1 MSAYMA
7 GSGAHLGLLEN
18 HVGETS
24 TMTAH
29 DSGARIWA
37 SLAVTPS
44 SGLMFVVGVL
54 LAGALAGEFIAATT
68 RLPRVVGY
76 TLAGC
81 VAAAFG
87 HGVAMPLGG
96 AAQVVTDLAVGV
108 LLFEIGCRVHLRWLQ
123 RNPGLAAMSLAE
135 ALLSAVAVA
144 AVLRLF
150 DVGWQTAVA
159 CAILA
164 MPAPAAVSG
173 RVALELGAE
182 GQVTQRATLLTALNT
197 VYAVVALTLMRT
209 WWAAD
214 DGGSLHQ
221 ALAGLAISLLTTAIL
236 SLLLAGAVYLAARR
250 LDLRNESAA
259 LLLFG
264 LVVFALVVAR
274 ALGVSTLLMPLLA
287 GLLLRNSSERPWVWP
302 RHFGTSGGALVL
314 MLFVIVG
321 SAWTPQ
327 ILVAGGFAA
336 LGLLAARFVAKT
348 AAIVALS
355 PWAGASW
362 RQGLALSITMTPLSA
377 TALVMLSELMRAEP
391 QLAAG
396 AVPIILVSIAVLEL
410 SGPIAVQLALRLAGE
425 LPPPPTRR
433 QAKEGRP

>member
-1 MSAYMA
+1 
-7 GSGAHLGLLEN
+7 
-18 HVGETS
+18 
-24 TMTAH
+24 MTAI

-81 VAAAFG
+81 VAAALG
-87 HGVAMPLGG
+87 HGVAMPLSG
-96 AAQVVTDLAVGV
+96 AAQVVCDLALGL
-108 LLFEIGCRVHLRWLQ
+108 LLFEIGCRVHLRWLR
-123 RNPGLAAMSLAE
+123 RNPGLAVTSLAE
-135 ALLSAVAVA
+135 AFLTAVVVAV
-144 AVLRLF
+144 VLRVFFNLSL
-150 DVGWQTAVA
+150 QTAIA
-159 CAILA
+159 CALLA

-182 GQVTQRATLLTALNT
+182 GQVTQRASMLTALNT
-197 VYAVVALTLMRT
+197 LYAVVALIFMRA

-214 DGGSLHQ
+214 DGGNLHE
-221 ALAGLAISLLTTAIL
+221 ALAGLSISFATTL
-236 SLLLAGAVYLAARR
+236 VVSMLLAGAVFLAARR

-264 LVVFALVVAR
+264 LVVFSIVLAR
-274 ALGVSTLLMPLLA
+274 ALGVSPILMPLLA
-287 GLLLRNSSERPWVWP
+287 GLLLRNTSDRPWVWP

-321 SAWTPQ
+321 SSWSPK

-336 LGLLAARFVAKT
+336 LALMVTRFLTKT
-348 AAIVALS
+348 AVIVALS
-355 PWAGASW
+355 PWAKASW

-377 TALVMLSELMRAEP
+377 TALVMLSDLMRAEP
-391 QLAAG
+391 ELAAG
-396 AVPIILVSIAVLEL
+396 AVPIILASIAVLEL
-410 SGPIAVQLALRLAGE
+410 IGPIAVQFALRLAGE
-425 LPPPPTRR
+425 LPPRPTRKQR
-433 QAKEGRP
+433 KEGAK

>member
-1 MSAYMA
+1 MNAID
-7 GSGAHLGLLEN
+7 
-18 HVGETS
+18 T
-24 TMTAH
+24 
-29 DSGARIWA
+29 GARVWA
-37 SLAVTPS
+37 GLAVAPS
-44 SGLMFVVGVL
+44 SALMFVVGVL

-87 HGVAMPLGG
+87 HGVAMPLAG
-96 AAQVVTDLAVGV
+96 AAQTVTDLALGL
-108 LLFEIGCRVHLRWLQ
+108 LLFEIGCRVHLRWLG
-123 RNPGLAAMSLAE
+123 RNPGLALTSLAE
-135 ALLSAVAVA
+135 ALFSALAVAF
-144 AVLRLF
+144 VLRFF
-150 DVGWQTAVA
+150 DVDWQTAVA

-173 RVALELGAE
+173 RVSLELGAE

-197 VYAVVALTLMRT
+197 FYAVVALTLMRT

-214 DGGSLHQ
+214 DGGSVPQ
-221 ALAGLAISLLTTAIL
+221 ALAGLAISLLTTLGVAA
-236 SLLLAGAVYLAARR
+236 LLAGATYLAARR
-250 LDLRNESAA
+250 LDLRNQSAA

-264 LVVFALVVAR
+264 LVAFAIVAAR
-274 ALGVSTLLMPLLA
+274 AIGVSTLLMPLLA
-287 GLLLRNSSERPWVWP
+287 GLLLRNTSDRPWVWP

-321 SAWTPQ
+321 SAWSPK

-336 LGLLAARFVAKT
+336 LALLAARFVAKT
-348 AAIVALS
+348 IAIVALA
-355 PWAGASW
+355 PMAKASW

-391 QLAAG
+391 ELAAG
-396 AVPIILVSIAVLEL
+396 AVPIILASIAVLEL
-410 SGPIAVQLALRLAGE
+410 VGPIAVQFALRLAGE
-425 LPPPPTRR
+425 LPPAPKRR
-433 QAKEGRP
+433 KNNKEAGTP

>member
-1 MSAYMA
+1 MNA
-7 GSGAHLGLLEN
+7 LD
-18 HVGETS
+18 T
-24 TMTAH
+24 
-29 DSGARIWA
+29 GARVWA
-37 SLAVTPS
+37 GLAVAPS
-44 SGLMFVVGVL
+44 SALMFVVGVL

-87 HGVAMPLGG
+87 HGVAMPLAG
-96 AAQVVTDLAVGV
+96 AAQTVTDLALGL
-108 LLFEIGCRVHLRWLQ
+108 LLFEIGCRVHLRWLA
-123 RNPGLAAMSLAE
+123 RNPGLALTSLAE

-144 AVLRLF
+144 LVLRLF
-150 DVGWQTAVA
+150 DVDWQTAVA

-173 RVALELGAE
+173 RVSLELGAE

-197 VYAVVALTLMRT
+197 FYAVVALTLMRT

-214 DGGSLHQ
+214 DGGSVPQ
-221 ALAGLAISLLTTAIL
+221 ALAGLAISLLTTLGVAA
-236 SLLLAGAVYLAARR
+236 LLAGATYLVARR
-250 LDLRNESAA
+250 LDLRNQSAA

-264 LVVFALVVAR
+264 LVTFAIVAAR
-274 ALGVSTLLMPLLA
+274 AIGVSTLLMPLLA
-287 GLLLRNSSERPWVWP
+287 GLLLRNTSERPWVWP

-321 SAWTPQ
+321 SAWSPK

-336 LGLLAARFVAKT
+336 LALLAARFVAKT
-348 AAIVALS
+348 IAIVALA
-355 PWAGASW
+355 PMAKASW

-391 QLAAG
+391 ELAAS
-396 AVPIILVSIAVLEL
+396 AVPIILASIAVLEL
-410 SGPIAVQLALRLAGE
+410 IGPIAVQFALRLAGE
-425 LPPPPTRR
+425 LPPAPKRR
-433 QAKEGRP
+433 KNNKEGGTP

>member
-1 MSAYMA
+1 
-7 GSGAHLGLLEN
+7 
-18 HVGETS
+18 
-24 TMTAH
+24 MTAL
-29 DSGARIWA
+29 DSGARVWA
-37 SLAVTPS
+37 GLAVTPS
-44 SGLMFVVGVL
+44 SELMFIVGVL

-81 VAAAFG
+81 FAAAFG

-96 AAQVVTDLAVGV
+96 AAQTVTDLALGL
-108 LLFEIGCRVHLRWLQ
+108 LLFEIGSRVHLRWLK
-123 RNPGLAAMSLAE
+123 RNPGLAVTSLAE
-135 ALLSAVAVA
+135 AMLSAVAVA
-144 AVLRLF
+144 FVLRLF
-150 DVGWQTAVA
+150 DVGWQTTVA

-197 VYAVVALTLMRT
+197 LYAVVALILMRT

-214 DGGSLHQ
+214 DGGSLPQ
-221 ALAGLAISLLTTAIL
+221 ALAGLAISLMTTLGVAA
-236 SLLLAGAVYLAARR
+236 LLAGATYLAARR

-264 LVVFALVVAR
+264 LVAFAIVAAR
-274 ALGVSTLLMPLLA
+274 SIGVSTLLMPLLA
-287 GLLLRNSSERPWVWP
+287 GLLLRNTSERPWVWP

-321 SAWTPQ
+321 SAWSPK

-336 LGLLAARFVAKT
+336 LALLATRFAVKT
-348 AAIVALS
+348 LVIVALS
-355 PWAGASW
+355 RWSGASW

-391 QLAAG
+391 ELAAG
-396 AVPIILVSIAVLEL
+396 AVPIILASIAVLEL
-410 SGPIAVQLALRLAGE
+410 IGPIAVQFALRLAGE
-425 LPPPPTRR
+425 LPPAPKRAPPN
-433 QAKEGRP
+433 KEAS

>member
-1 MSAYMA
+1 MSAF
-7 GSGAHLGLLEN
+7 
-18 HVGETS
+18 
-24 TMTAH
+24 

-37 SLAVTPS
+37 GLVVTPS
-44 SGLMFVVGVL
+44 SELMFIVGVL

-81 VAAAFG
+81 VAAALG
-87 HGVAMPLGG
+87 HGVAMPLAG
-96 AAQVVTDLAVGV
+96 AAQIVTDLALGL
-108 LLFEIGCRVHLRWLQ
+108 LLFEIGSRVHLRWLR
-123 RNPGLAAMSLAE
+123 RNPGLAATSLAE
-135 ALLSAVAVA
+135 ALLSALAVAV
-144 AVLRLF
+144 VLRLF

-197 VYAVVALTLMRT
+197 LYAVIALTLMRT

-214 DGGSLHQ
+214 DGGSLPQ
-221 ALAGLAISLLTTAIL
+221 ALAGLAISLLTTLGVAA
-236 SLLLAGAVYLAARR
+236 LLAGATFLAARR

-264 LVVFALVVAR
+264 LVAFAIVAAR
-274 ALGVSTLLMPLLA
+274 AIGVSTLLMPLLA
-287 GLLLRNSSERPWVWP
+287 GLLLRNTSERPWVWP

-321 SAWTPQ
+321 SAWTPK

-336 LGLLAARFVAKT
+336 LALLAARFVAKT
-348 AAIVALS
+348 VAIVALA
-355 PWAGASW
+355 PWAKASW
-362 RQGLALSITMTPLSA
+362 RQGLALSISMMPLSG

-391 QLAAG
+391 ELAAG
-396 AVPIILVSIAVLEL
+396 AVPIILASIAVLEL
-410 SGPIAVQLALRLAGE
+410 AGPIAVQFALRLAGE
-425 LPPPPTRR
+425 LPPAPKRAPRK
-433 QAKEGRP
+433 KEGQS

>member
-1 MSAYMA
+1 
-7 GSGAHLGLLEN
+7 
-18 HVGETS
+18 
-24 TMTAH
+24 MTAL
-29 DSGARIWA
+29 DSGARVWA

-44 SGLMFVVGVL
+44 SELMFIVGVL

-81 VAAAFG
+81 FAAAFG
-87 HGVAMPLGG
+87 HGVALPLNG
-96 AAQVVTDLAVGV
+96 AAQTVTDLALGL
-108 LLFEIGCRVHLRWLQ
+108 LLFEIGSRVHLRWLR
-123 RNPGLAAMSLAE
+123 RNPGLAATSLAE
-135 ALLSAVAVA
+135 AMLSALAVA
-144 AVLRLF
+144 FVLRLF
-150 DVGWQTAVA
+150 DVGWQTAIA

-173 RVALELGAE
+173 RVALELGAQ
-182 GQVTQRATLLTALNT
+182 GQVTQRATMLTALNT
-197 VYAVVALTLMRT
+197 LYAVVALILMRT

-214 DGGSLHQ
+214 DGGNLPQ
-221 ALAGLAISLLTTAIL
+221 ALAGLAISLMTTLGVAA
-236 SLLLAGAVYLAARR
+236 LLAGAVYLAARR

-264 LVVFALVVAR
+264 LVAFAIVAAR
-274 ALGVSTLLMPLLA
+274 SIGVSTLLMPLLA
-287 GLLLRNSSERPWVWP
+287 GLLLRNTSERPWVWP

-336 LGLLAARFVAKT
+336 LALLVARFAAKT
-348 AAIVALS
+348 LAIVAFS
-355 PWAGASW
+355 RWSGQSFK
-362 RQGLALSITMTPLSA
+362 QGMALSIAMTPLSA

-391 QLAAG
+391 ELTAG
-396 AVPIILVSIAVLEL
+396 AVPIILASIAVLEL
-410 SGPIAVQLALRLAGE
+410 IGPIAVQFALRLAGE
-425 LPPPPTRR
+425 LPPAPKRKSLNKNNEETSP
-433 QAKEGRP
+433 

>member
-1 MSAYMA
+1 
-7 GSGAHLGLLEN
+7 
-18 HVGETS
+18 
-24 TMTAH
+24 MTAL
-29 DSGARIWA
+29 DSGARVWA
-37 SLAVTPS
+37 GLAVTPS
-44 SGLMFVVGVL
+44 SELMFIVGVL

-81 VAAAFG
+81 FAAAFG

-96 AAQVVTDLAVGV
+96 AAQTVTDLALGL
-108 LLFEIGCRVHLRWLQ
+108 LLFEIGSRVHLRWLK
-123 RNPGLAAMSLAE
+123 RNPGLAVTSLAE

-144 AVLRLF
+144 FVLRLF
-150 DVGWQTAVA
+150 DVGWQTTVA

-197 VYAVVALTLMRT
+197 LYAVVALILMRT

-214 DGGSLHQ
+214 DGGSLPQ
-221 ALAGLAISLLTTAIL
+221 ALAGLAISLMTTLGVAA
-236 SLLLAGAVYLAARR
+236 LLAGATYLAARR

-264 LVVFALVVAR
+264 LVAFAIVAAR
-274 ALGVSTLLMPLLA
+274 SIGVSTLLMPLLA
-287 GLLLRNSSERPWVWP
+287 GLLLRNTSERPWVWP

-321 SAWTPQ
+321 SAWSPK

-336 LGLLAARFVAKT
+336 LALLATRFAVKT
-348 AAIVALS
+348 LAIVALS
-355 PWAGASW
+355 RWSGASW

-391 QLAAG
+391 ELAAG
-396 AVPIILVSIAVLEL
+396 AVPIILASIAVLEL
-410 SGPIAVQLALRLAGE
+410 IGPIAVQFALRLAGE
-425 LPPPPTRR
+425 LPPAPKRAPPN
-433 QAKEGRP
+433 KEAS